1 MGNFT
6 IVEISPELM
15 PLEEAAQEL
24 GVTPAGVAVLV
35 GQGLVREFVNTR
47 DVTARLVVCSDV
59 ARIGQLAALLRD
71 YQAPPETEPDP
82 DSPLSVDP
90 RPRRD
95 GFAA

>member
-71 YQAPPETEPDP
+71 YQAPATDPDP
-82 DSPLSVDP
+82 DAPPAVAP